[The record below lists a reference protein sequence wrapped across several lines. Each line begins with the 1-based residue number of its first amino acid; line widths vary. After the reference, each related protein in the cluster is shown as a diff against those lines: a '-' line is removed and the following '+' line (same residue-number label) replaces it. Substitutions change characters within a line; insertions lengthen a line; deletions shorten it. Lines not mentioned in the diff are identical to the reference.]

1 MGHRDKD
8 FERLAV
14 LKRATCFLLIF
25 FAASRIL
32 LAAPSLTSLVSLGN
46 PNQSAGN
53 PTAELIEASDG
64 NLYSTTPLGGT
75 WGLGTVFRI
84 SKDGS
89 GFLIVHSFAGT
100 NDGTMPTAA
109 VIEAGDGM
117 LYGVASKGG
126 QFGFGTVFRLNKDG
140 SNFIVLKHLA
150 GAVDGA
156 YPEARLLEASDG
168 FLYGA
173 ASGGGTNDYGT
184 LFQLSKDGST
194 FTSIFQFAGTN
205 GANPE
210 AGLIEAS
217 DGRLYGTSI
226 SGGTT
231 NCGVVFGLNKDGTGF
246 TVLRNL
252 GPNFVPG
259 FNFSSTNGVAS
270 RGRLVEG
277 TNGLFFGT
285 ASGGTTITAL
295 FLGTLFKI
303 ARDGTSFIP
312 FRQFSNTVNT
322 ARFPCA
328 ELIRASDGF
337 LYGTAFDGGTNGSG
351 AIFRVGQDGSNYL
364 MLASVSGLHRP
375 SATLLEASHGFLSGT
390 AHLGGDS

>member
-140 SNFIVLKHLA
+140 SNFTVLKHLA

-173 ASGGGTNDYGT
+173 ASGGGNTNDHGT

-194 FTSIFQFAGTN
+194 FTSIF
-205 GANPE
+205 
-210 AGLIEAS
+210 
-217 DGRLYGTSI
+217 
-226 SGGTT
+226 
-231 NCGVVFGLNKDGTGF
+231 
-246 TVLRNL
+246 
-252 GPNFVPG
+252 
-259 FNFSSTNGVAS
+259 
-270 RGRLVEG
+270 
-277 TNGLFFGT
+277 
-285 ASGGTTITAL
+285 
-295 FLGTLFKI
+295 
-303 ARDGTSFIP
+303 
-312 FRQFSNTVNT
+312 
-322 ARFPCA
+322 
-328 ELIRASDGF
+328 
-337 LYGTAFDGGTNGSG
+337 
-351 AIFRVGQDGSNYL
+351 
-364 MLASVSGLHRP
+364 
-375 SATLLEASHGFLSGT
+375 
-390 AHLGGDS
+390 